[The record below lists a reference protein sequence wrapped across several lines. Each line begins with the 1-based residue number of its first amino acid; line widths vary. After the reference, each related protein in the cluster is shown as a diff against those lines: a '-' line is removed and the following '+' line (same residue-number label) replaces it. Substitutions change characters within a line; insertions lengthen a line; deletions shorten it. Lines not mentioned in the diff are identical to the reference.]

1 MNSNN
6 YYENTN
12 SREHSNSASLPL
24 TLDSIEGYLV
34 DSINDGS
41 IEAYHGVSSAYGS
54 ITLGNDGGESA
65 MSENDANEYENEE
78 GVFHGIFL
86 TKK

>member
-1 MNSNN
+1 MNSNS
-6 YYENTN
+6 ENSN

-24 TLDSIEGYLV
+24 TLDSMEDYIF

-41 IEAYHGVSSAYGS
+41 IEAYRS
-54 ITLGNDGGESA
+54 ITLGNDDGGESA
-65 MSENDANEYENEE
+65 MSENDDNEYENEE

-86 TKK
+86 TKNNYKIIIN

>member
-1 MNSNN
+1 MNSNS
-6 YYENTN
+6 ENTN

-24 TLDSIEGYLV
+24 TLDSMEDYIF
-34 DSINDGS
+34 DSIDDGS
-41 IEAYHGVSSAYGS
+41 IEAYGS
-54 ITLGNDGGESA
+54 ITLGNDGGDSA
-65 MSENDANEYENEE
+65 MSENDVNEYENEE